1 MPPCVPLTS
10 FSILFARYKGNLAAL
25 ARGAGRLSR
34 LRTGDRVLIAEGCT
48 HHRQCGDIGVVLM
61 PGWIER
67 YAGARPCFDFASGGD
82 FPRDLS
88 GVSLVLHC
96 GGCML
101 NEREMQRRI
110 GEAEA
115 AGAPIVN
122 YGMAI
127 AQMHGVLRRSLELF
141 PDVLKLM
148 EEERAG

>member
-1 MPPCVPLTS
+1 M
-10 FSILFARYKGNLAAL
+10 
-25 ARGAGRLSR
+25 
-34 LRTGDRVLIAEGCT
+34 LIAEDCT
-48 HHRQCGDIGVVLM
+48 HHRQCGDIGSVLM

-67 YAGARPCFDFASGGD
+67 YAGARPRFDFASGGD

-115 AGAPIVN
+115 AGTPIVN

-141 PDVLKLM
+141 PDVLRLM